1 MSGSVT
7 ASTAS
12 ARDLVKGIK
21 IIDVDTHIS
30 EPLDLWT
37 SRAPAKW
44 ADRVPQ
50 MRKQDD
56 GGWLWTIDGDRSLGT
71 RSASSVIRADGVK
84 ADGVEF
90 TAWQVDDVHPGCS
103 RVKERLQVMDE
114 TGVWAQVVYPNVM
127 GFAGQGRGEMA
138 GAKAVPIDPELRLVS
153 TLIYNDA
160 MAEMQRDSGNRL
172 LPMALLP
179 WWDIKL
185 ALQEVE
191 RCAAMGMRGVNINSD
206 PHTHGMQDLS
216 GDYWT
221 PLWELCSDRGLPINF
236 HIGASDASMSWYG
249 DTPWP
254 SLSPGKKLTIGGTM
268 MFMSNARVMSNLI
281 VSGLLERFPK
291 LKFVSV
297 ESGIGWIP
305 FLLEGLDYALRE
317 NGVEGR
323 ANLSMSPIEYF
334 RRQIFA
340 CFWFENRGV
349 ADVVRKLGVD
359 NCMFETDFPH
369 PTCLYPDPLGQFRD
383 GLAEMTFE
391 ERTKVLSA
399 NAARVYQL
407 DLPA

>member
-1 MSGSVT
+1 MSDSLGAGAAT
-7 ASTAS
+7 A
-12 ARDLVKGIK
+12 RELVKGIK
-21 IIDVDTHIS
+21 IVDVDTHIS

-37 SRAPAKW
+37 SRAPSKW

-50 MRKQDD
+50 MRKQND
-56 GGWLWTIDGDRSLGT
+56 GSWLWTIDGDRSLGA
-71 RSASSVIRADGVK
+71 RSASSVIYADGRK
-84 ADGVEF
+84 ADGIEF
-90 TAWQVDDVHPGCS
+90 TDWQVDEVHPGCS
-103 RVKERLQVMDE
+103 KVKERLQVMDE
-114 TGVWAQVVYPNVM
+114 TGIWAQVIYPNVM

-138 GAKAVPIDPELRLVS
+138 GAKAAPIDPELRLIS
-153 TLIYNDA
+153 TQIYNDA
-160 MAEMQRDSGNRL
+160 MAEMQRESGNRL

-185 ALQEVE
+185 TLKEAE

-216 GDYWT
+216 GDYWS

-254 SLSPGKKLTIGGTM
+254 SLSPSKKLTIGGTM

-305 FLLEGLDYALRE
+305 FLLEGLEYALRE
-317 NGVEGR
+317 NGAEGR

-340 CFWFENRGV
+340 CFWFENKGV
-349 ADVVRKLGVD
+349 ADVIRKLGVD

-369 PTCLYPDPLGQFRD
+369 PTCLYPGPLEQFRD
-383 GLAEMTFE
+383 GLAELTFE
-391 ERTKVLSA
+391 ERAKILSS